1 MHLYE
6 SWRNFMKRNLNFILY
21 IMALIVILIPMA
33 LRQSLGH
40 PMNHLME
47 SILLSVGLVLLLIG
61 KIFVI
66 KQKRRETGESIF
78 LDLVIC
84 GCLSCMVIWMFIR

>member
-1 MHLYE
+1 
-6 SWRNFMKRNLNFILY
+6 MKRNINFILY
-21 IMALIVILIPMA
+21 IFALIVILIPMA

-40 PMNHLME
+40 PVDHLVE
-47 SILLSVGLVLLLIG
+47 SMMLSVGLVLLLIG

-78 LDLVIC
+78 LDIVIC
-84 GCLSCMVIWMFIR
+84 ACLICMVVWMFIR

>member
-1 MHLYE
+1 
-6 SWRNFMKRNLNFILY
+6 MKRNVNFILY
-21 IMALIVILIPMA
+21 VIALIVILIPMA

-40 PMNHLME
+40 PMNHLLETIM
-47 SILLSVGLVLLLIG
+47 LSAGLVLLLIG

-78 LDLVIC
+78 LDIVIC
-84 GCLSCMVIWMFIR
+84 ACLICMVIWMFIR